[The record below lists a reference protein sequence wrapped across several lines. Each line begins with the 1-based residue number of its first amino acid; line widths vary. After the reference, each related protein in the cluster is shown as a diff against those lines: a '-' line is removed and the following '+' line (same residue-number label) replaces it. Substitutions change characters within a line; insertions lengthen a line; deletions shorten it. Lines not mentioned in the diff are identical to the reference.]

1 MLSIIPRMHYVTESL
16 TVGNVDEA
24 QHPPPSIDG
33 VLFVASEFEI
43 KPPAGVAFEH
53 VPLKEFSEADPQDL
67 KRAVEWLE
75 QHLPSQRVMV
85 CCRAGM
91 GRSVSVVIAYLC
103 CVEGMADAEAVP
115 VLQARRPGAT
125 PLPNLE
131 LTIMQVQQQLGQG
144 DTG

>member
-16 TVGNVDEA
+16 AVGNVDEA

-75 QHLPSQRVMV
+75 QHLPSKRVMV

-91 GRSVSVVIAYLC
+91 GRSVSVVITYLC
-103 CVEGMADAEAVP
+103 CMKGMAYTEAVQ
-115 VLQARRPGAT
+115 LLKARRPGTT

-131 LTIMQVQQQLGQG
+131 LTIMHVQQQLGQG

>member
-43 KPPAGVAFEH
+43 KPPDGVVFEH

-75 QHLPSQRVMV
+75 QHLPSKRLMV

-91 GRSVSVVIAYLC
+91 GRSVSVVITYLC
-103 CVEGMADAEAVP
+103 CMKGMAYTEAVQL
-115 VLQARRPGAT
+115 LQARRPGTT